1 MINPFSPFFP
11 AEGDIFASR
20 SREQALFREGL
31 EQGLSPQGPGP
42 WNVALV
48 GPWGIG
54 KTSLL
59 RRFVRIVREFES
71 PVLPVALTV
80 TPSVA
85 AKLASEML
93 KRVKDEI
100 DAVQATP
107 RWPQRLVEELGK
119 WEPTIGWGP
128 VQATRR
134 PRPTDPDPDLYRELR
149 RLWQGYLNGRVPGL
163 VFFLD
168 DANALLSKDPEALMS
183 LRGVFQ
189 DLQGDG
195 ARYPLVITGPEG
207 MLTTARDASEPV
219 TRFFERIP
227 VRPFTLSDATDA
239 IRDPMRAVGLPM
251 EVTDAA
257 AIEDIW
263 EKTGGHGFFI
273 AFAMRDIVR
282 EAMIRHVAE
291 IDRDFVE
298 NLWPSIAEHLAKERF
313 ESDWAAAS
321 PAEQK
326 ILRTIADDPD
336 GPLSR
341 KIGKSGYALLG
352 RMTVKGLVM
361 RTKRGDYSLYH
372 PLFQAFVREQE
383 VPGDAEA

>member
-1 MINPFSPFFP
+1 M
-11 AEGDIFASR
+11 FANR

-31 EQGLSPQGPGP
+31 EQGLSPSGPGP
-42 WNVALV
+42 WNVALL

-59 RRFVRIVREFES
+59 RRFVRLVREFDP

-80 TPSVA
+80 TPAVA
-85 AKLASEML
+85 APGRLASEML

-100 DAVQATP
+100 DAVQSMP
-107 RWPQRLVEELGK
+107 RWPQRLAQEIGK

-134 PRPTDPDPDLYRELR
+134 SRASDPDPDLYRELR
-149 RLWQGYLNGRVPGL
+149 RLWREYLRGRVPGL
-163 VFFLD
+163 VFLLD
-168 DANALLSKDPEALMS
+168 DANALLSKDPQALMS

-195 ARYPLVITGPEG
+195 ARYPLIVTGPED
-207 MLTTARDASEPV
+207 MFSAARESSEPV

-227 VRPFTLSDATDA
+227 LGPFDLQDAIEA
-239 IRDPMRAVGLPM
+239 IRDPMRAVGLPFAIA
-251 EVTDAA
+251 DAA
-257 AIEDIW
+257 IQDVWARTE
-263 EKTGGHGFFI
+263 GHVFFI

-282 EAMIRHVAE
+282 EAAKRHVAD
-291 IDRDFVE
+291 IGHGFVAE
-298 NLWPSIAEHLAKERF
+298 LWPSIAEHLAKERF

-326 ILRTIADDPD
+326 ILRTIADEPE
-336 GPLSR
+336 GPLSHS
-341 KIGKSGYALLG
+341 IGRSGYALLG
-352 RMTVKGLVM
+352 RMIAKGLVR
-361 RTKRGDYSLYH
+361 RTRRGDYSLYH
-372 PLFQAFVREQE
+372 SLFRAFVQDQDLPRDVE
-383 VPGDAEA
+383 